1 MLPNDFCVFILTHG
15 RPDTVVTDRT
25 LRKSGYTGPIYYV
38 IDNEDASV
46 EQYRERYGDDA
57 VVVFD
62 KKRMAD
68 MVDEGDNFDDRRTTT
83 HARNATF
90 EIAKELGFR
99 YFMQLDDDYVAFDF
113 RSDDSGQ
120 YVAKP
125 LKRTFD
131 SLVVSMLKFYK
142 STPVVSIAMAQG
154 GDFMGGA
161 NSSAAQTGKPMR
173 KIMNSFICSTDRP
186 FRFLSRM
193 NEDVNTYLAL
203 GSRGVLFLTIPL
215 VSLTQKA
222 TQGNSEGMSVAYL
235 KYGTYVKSFY
245 SVMYAPSAAKVSM
258 LNGTNQRIHH
268 KIRWKNAAPVIIRE
282 EYRRV

>member
-15 RPDTVVTDRT
+15 RPDTVVTDKT

-38 IDNEDASV
+38 VDDEDATV
-46 EQYRERYGDDA
+46 DRYRERYGDDA

-120 YVAKP
+120 YAAKP

-131 SLVVSMLKFYK
+131 SLVVSMLKFYR

-154 GDFMGGA
+154 GDFIGGA
-161 NSSAAQTGKPMR
+161 NSSTAQTGKPMR

-193 NEDVNTYLAL
+193 NEDVNTYLSL
-203 GSRGVLFLTIPL
+203 GATGILFLTIPL

-222 TQGNSEGMSVAYL
+222 TQGSSEGMSVAYL

-282 EYRRV
+282 EHRRV